1 MSTRPFEVKFCD
13 SWKGSQVMGCVW
25 GLFPG
30 GDFSPFKRFTSLSC
44 SECQGLY
51 MSKNYPVLLTQSS
64 EPCWSNQLHQLV
76 VAHVSQQVLQASFSS
91 ECGEFVAAAAS
102 AACRSGNGR
111 VVQVLVHLTTELLI
125 LVSLWLLTG
134 NWKSENSVKSELNS
148 PQTKLPVIP
157 IWWHEADHTDHIKED
172 KSPHCKLLPVVLLLL
187 CVINNW
193 ILNLGKL

>member
-13 SWKGSQVMGCVW
+13 SWKGYQVMGCVW

-64 EPCWSNQLHQLV
+64 ESCWSNQLHQLV

-111 VVQVLVHLTTELLI
+111 VVQVLVHLTAELLI
-125 LVSLWLLTG
+125 LVSLWLLTEIERARILW
-134 NWKSENSVKSELNS
+134 NQS
-148 PQTKLPVIP
+148 
-157 IWWHEADHTDHIKED
+157 
-172 KSPHCKLLPVVLLLL
+172 
-187 CVINNW
+187 W
-193 ILNLGKL
+193 ILHRPNYQLFLSGDTRPIIQITKRRQISSL